1 MVTSSHNRP
10 GSPSSPAGST
20 LPPEPRGPRN
30 PTGRSVPPTPASL
43 GLSFRQR
50 VGIWIK
56 KRGAGPYLLL
66 LPATAVIAALILYP
80 AVQIGLF
87 SFQNYG
93 LMQISG
99 VLPTQWIGWANYS
112 QILHDHEFWVSLKI
126 SLYFALVVVPLTM
139 IVGTLVGL
147 LLERLGPK
155 MRTFVS
161 MSAILAWA
169 TPAVSASVI
178 FAWLVSP
185 DGGVVDWALTKVP
198 SWLGGGAHWAGF
210 SWTNAPLPAYTVLTV
225 MLVWT
230 GFPFI
235 AVTVLAGLRTLPSEL
250 HEAARVDGAGP
261 WRDFWKVTF
270 PLLRPI
276 FLVLALLSTIWDFGM
291 FTQAYIINGQLGN
304 PDQYN
309 LGLYEY
315 AQAFTQPPH
324 YGLASAAAFV
334 LTIILL
340 IVTVG
345 YVRAAIKQGA
355 LA

>member
-1 MVTSSHNRP
+1 MQV
-10 GSPSSPAGST
+10 
-20 LPPEPRGPRN
+20 
-30 PTGRSVPPTPASL
+30 
-43 GLSFRQR
+43 
-50 VGIWIK
+50 
-56 KRGAGPYLLL
+56 
-66 LPATAVIAALILYP
+66 
-80 AVQIGLF
+80 GLF

-99 VLPTQWIGWANYS
+99 VLPAQWIGFSNYS
-112 QILHDHEFWVSLKI
+112 QILHDPEFWQSLKT

-161 MSAILAWA
+161 VSALLAWA

-178 FAWLVSP
+178 FVWLVDP
-185 DGGVVDWALTKVP
+185 DGGVVDWALAKLP
-198 SWLGGGAHWAGF
+198 SWLGGGAHWAGLLLDERH
-210 SWTNAPLPAYTVLTV
+210 AARLHRADRD
-225 MLVWT
+225 
-230 GFPFI
+230 
-235 AVTVLAGLRTLPSEL
+235 AGLDRLPV
-250 HEAARVDGAGP
+250 HRDHRARRAAHAAVRVARGGAGG
-261 WRDFWKVTF
+261 RRGTVADFWKVTF
-270 PLLRPI
+270 PLLRPV

-291 FTQAYIINGQLGN
+291 FTQAYIVTGHLGN
-304 PDQYN
+304 RDEYN

-315 AQAFTQPPH
+315 SQAFTQPPH

-345 YVRAAIKQGA
+345 YVRAAIKQGS

>member
-1 MVTSSHNRP
+1 MVTSSQSRP
-10 GSPSSPAGST
+10 GTPSPAGST
-20 LPPEPRGPRN
+20 PQGKEPGGSGSTPGRLVS
-30 PTGRSVPPTPASL
+30 PTSHRSV
-43 GLSFRQR
+43 RQR
-50 VGIWIK
+50 AASWIR

-66 LPATAVIAALILYP
+66 LPATAVIGALILWP

-99 VLPTQWIGWANYS
+99 VQPTQWVGFSNYS
-112 QILHDHEFWVSLKI
+112 QILHDPEFWRSLKT
-126 SLYFALVVVPLTM
+126 SVYFAVVVVPLTLAT
-139 IVGTLVGL
+139 GTLVGL
-147 LLERLGPK
+147 LLVRLGPR

-161 MSAILAWA
+161 VSALLAWA

-178 FAWLVSP
+178 FVWLVSP
-185 DGGVVDWALTKVP
+185 DGGVVDWALAKVP
-198 SWLGGGAHWAGF
+198 SWLGGGAHWAQF
-210 SWTNAPLPAYTVLTV
+210 SWTNAAVPAYTVLTV

-235 AVTVLAGLRTLPSEL
+235 AVTVLAGLRTLPTEL
-250 HEAARVDGAGP
+250 LEAARVDGAGA
-261 WRDFWKVTF
+261 WRVFWKVTF
-270 PLLRPI
+270 PILRPV

-291 FTQAYIINGQLGN
+291 FTQAYIVTGNLGN
-304 PDQYN
+304 RDEYN

-315 AQAFTQPPH
+315 SQAFTQPPH

-345 YVRAAIKQGA
+345 YVRAAVKQGS

>member
-1 MVTSSHNRP
+1 MVTSSQSRP
-10 GSPSSPAGST
+10 GTPSPAGST
-20 LPPEPRGPRN
+20 PHGQEPDGSRN
-30 PTGRSVPPTPASL
+30 TAGRSASSAYS
-43 GLSFRQR
+43 LSFRQR
-50 VGIWIK
+50 LGIWIK
-56 KRGAGPYLLL
+56 KRGVGPYLML
-66 LPATAVIAALILYP
+66 LPATAVIGALILWP
-80 AVQIGLF
+80 AIQVGLF

-93 LMQISG
+93 LPQISG
-99 VLPTQWIGWANYS
+99 VLPAQWIGFSNYS
-112 QILHDHEFWVSLKI
+112 QILHDPEFWKSLTT
-126 SLYFALVVVPLTM
+126 SVYFALVVVPLTL

-147 LLERLGPK
+147 LLVRLGPK

-161 MSAILAWA
+161 VSALLAWA

-178 FAWLVSP
+178 FVWLVDP
-185 DGGVVDWALTKVP
+185 DGGVVDWALAKLP

-210 SWTNAPLPAYTVLTV
+210 SWVNATLPAYTVLTV
-225 MLVWT
+225 MLVWS

-235 AVTVLAGLRTLPSEL
+235 AITVLAGLRTLPSEL
-250 HEAARVDGAGP
+250 LEAARVDGAGA
-261 WRDFWKVTF
+261 WRTFWKVTF
-270 PLLRPI
+270 PILRPV

-291 FTQAYIINGQLGN
+291 FTQAYIVTGDLGN
-304 PDQYN
+304 RDEYN

-315 AQAFTQPPH
+315 SQAFTQPPH

-345 YVRAAIKQGA
+345 YVRAAIKQGS

>member
-1 MVTSSHNRP
+1 MVMSSHSRP
-10 GSPSSPAGST
+10 GPPSPAGAMNQ
-20 LPPEPRGPRN
+20 GPRR
-30 PTGRSVPPTPASL
+30 GASGDSRSRSGSPFS
-43 GLSFRQR
+43 GFSYRQR
-50 VGIWIK
+50 AAIWIRR
-56 KRGAGPYLLL
+56 RGAGPYLLL
-66 LPATAVIAALILYP
+66 LPATAVIGALILWP
-80 AVQIGLF
+80 AVQVGLF

-99 VLPTQWIGWANYS
+99 VLPAQWVGFSNYS
-112 QILHDHEFWVSLKI
+112 QILHDPEFWVSLRT
-126 SLYFALVVVPLTM
+126 SLYFALVVVPLTLT
-139 IVGTLVGL
+139 VGTLVGL
-147 LLERLGPK
+147 LLTRLGPK

-161 MSAILAWA
+161 VSALLAWA

-178 FAWLVSP
+178 FVWLVDP
-185 DGGVVDWALTKVP
+185 DGGVVDWALAKLP

-210 SWTNAPLPAYTVLTV
+210 SWTNATLPAYTVLTV

-235 AVTVLAGLRTLPSEL
+235 AVTVLAGLRTLPPAL
-250 HEAARVDGAGP
+250 LEAARVDGAGP
-261 WRDFWKVTF
+261 WRTFWKVTF
-270 PLLRPI
+270 PLLRPV

-291 FTQAYIINGQLGN
+291 FTQAYIVTGDLGN
-304 PDQYN
+304 RDEYN

-315 AQAFTQPPH
+315 SQAFTQPPH

-334 LTIILL
+334 LTVILL

-345 YVRAAIKQGA
+345 YVRAAIKQGS

>member
-1 MVTSSHNRP
+1 MVTSSHSRP
-10 GSPSSPAGST
+10 GTSSPAGSA
-20 LPPEPRGPRN
+20 PQPSEPGGPRH
-30 PTGRSVPPTPASL
+30 TAGRSGSP
-43 GLSFRQR
+43 LSDSPFRQR
-50 VGIWIK
+50 AGIWIR

-80 AVQIGLF
+80 AVQVGLF

-93 LMQISG
+93 LLQISG
-99 VLPTQWIGWANYS
+99 VLPTQWVGFANYS
-112 QILHDHEFWVSLKI
+112 QILHDPEFWQSLRT

-139 IVGTLVGL
+139 ITGTLVGL
-147 LLERLGPK
+147 LLVRLGPK

-161 MSAILAWA
+161 VSALLAWA

-178 FAWLVSP
+178 FTWLVDP
-185 DGGVVDWALTKVP
+185 DGGVVDWALARLP

-210 SWTNAPLPAYTVLTV
+210 SWTNATLPAYTVLTV

-250 HEAARVDGAGP
+250 LEAARVDGAGP
-261 WRDFWKVTF
+261 WRSFWKVTF
-270 PLLRPI
+270 PLLRPV

-291 FTQAYIINGQLGN
+291 FTQAYIVTGNLGN
-304 PDQYN
+304 RDEYN

-315 AQAFTQPPH
+315 SQAFTQPPH

-340 IVTVG
+340 VVTVG
-345 YVRAAIKQGA
+345 YVRAAIKQGS

>member
-1 MVTSSHNRP
+1 MVTSSQSRP
-10 GSPSSPAGST
+10 GNSSPAGST
-20 LPPEPRGPRN
+20 PQGQEPDGSGN
-30 PTGRSVPPTPASL
+30 TAHRSVSSAYR
-43 GLSFRQR
+43 LSFGQR
-50 VGIWIK
+50 LGIWIK
-56 KRGAGPYLLL
+56 KRGVGPYLLL
-66 LPATAVIAALILYP
+66 LPATAIIGALILWP
-80 AVQIGLF
+80 AIQVGLF

-99 VLPTQWIGWANYS
+99 VQPAQWIGFSNYS
-112 QILHDHEFWVSLKI
+112 QILHDPEFWRSLKT
-126 SLYFALVVVPLTM
+126 SVYFALVVVPLTL

-147 LLERLGPK
+147 LLVRLGPK

-161 MSAILAWA
+161 VSALLAWA

-178 FAWLVSP
+178 FAWLVDP
-185 DGGVVDWALTKVP
+185 DGGVVDWALAKLP
-198 SWLGGGAHWAGF
+198 SWLGGGAHWASF
-210 SWTNAPLPAYTVLTV
+210 SWTNATLPAYTVLTV

-235 AVTVLAGLRTLPSEL
+235 AITVLAGLRTLPTEL
-250 HEAARVDGAGP
+250 LEAARVDGAGA
-261 WRDFWKVTF
+261 WRTFWKVTF
-270 PLLRPI
+270 PILRPV

-291 FTQAYIINGQLGN
+291 FTQAYIVTGDLGN
-304 PDQYN
+304 RDEYN

-315 AQAFTQPPH
+315 SQAFTQPPH

-345 YVRAAIKQGA
+345 YVRAAIKQGS

>member
-1 MVTSSHNRP
+1 MVTSSHSRP
-10 GSPSSPAGST
+10 GTTSPVGST
-20 LPPEPRGPRN
+20 PPGHEPDGSRN
-30 PTGRSVPPTPASL
+30 TTDRSVRSAPS
-43 GLSFRQR
+43 LSFRQR
-50 VGIWIK
+50 TGIWIK
-56 KRGAGPYLLL
+56 KRGVGPYLLL
-66 LPATAVIAALILYP
+66 LPATAVIAALILWP
-80 AVQIGLF
+80 AVQVGLF

-99 VLPTQWIGWANYS
+99 VLPAQWIGFANYS
-112 QILHDHEFWVSLKI
+112 QILHDPEFWSSLRI
-126 SLYFALVVVPLTM
+126 SLYFAAVVVPLTL
-139 IVGTLVGL
+139 ILGTLVGL
-147 LLERLGPK
+147 LLERLGPR

-161 MSAILAWA
+161 VSAILAWA

-178 FAWLVSP
+178 FAWLVDP
-185 DGGVVDWALTKVP
+185 DGGVVDWALSKLP
-198 SWLGGGAHWAGF
+198 SWLGGGAHWSGY
-210 SWTNAPLPAYTVLTV
+210 SWTNAALPAYAVLTV

-235 AVTVLAGLRTLPSEL
+235 AVTVLAGLRTVPSEL

-291 FTQAYIINGQLGN
+291 FTQAYIVTGNLGN
-304 PDQYN
+304 RDEYN

-315 AQAFTQPPH
+315 SQAFTQPPH

>member
-1 MVTSSHNRP
+1 MVTSSHSRP
-10 GSPSSPAGST
+10 GTPSPAGST
-20 LPPEPRGPRN
+20 TPSSEPDGPRN
-30 PTGRSVPPTPASL
+30 ATGRSVSRTRDL
-43 GLSFRQR
+43 TFRQR
-50 VGIWIK
+50 TAIWIRK
-56 KRGAGPYLLL
+56 HRAGPYLLL
-66 LPATAVIAALILYP
+66 LPATAIIGALILWP
-80 AVQIGLF
+80 AVQVGLF

-99 VLPTQWIGWANYS
+99 VLPAQWVGFSNYS
-112 QILHDHEFWVSLKI
+112 QILHDPEFWVSLKT

-139 IVGTLVGL
+139 IVGTLVGQL
-147 LLERLGPK
+147 LARLGPK

-161 MSAILAWA
+161 VSALLAWA

-178 FAWLVSP
+178 FVWLVDP
-185 DGGVVDWALTKVP
+185 DGGVVDWALAKLP
-198 SWLGGGAHWAGF
+198 SWLGGGAHWATF
-210 SWTNAPLPAYTVLTV
+210 SWTNATLPAYTVLTV

-235 AVTVLAGLRTLPSEL
+235 AITVLAGLRTLPTEL
-250 HEAARVDGAGP
+250 LEAARVDGAGP
-261 WRDFWKVTF
+261 WRTFWKVTF
-270 PLLRPI
+270 PILRPV
-276 FLVLALLSTIWDFGM
+276 FLVLALLSTIWDFGL
-291 FTQAYIINGQLGN
+291 FTQAYIVTGNLGN
-304 PDQYN
+304 RDEYN

-315 AQAFTQPPH
+315 SQAFTQPPH

-345 YVRAAIKQGA
+345 YVRAAIKQGS

>member
-1 MVTSSHNRP
+1 MVTSSHSRP
-10 GSPSSPAGST
+10 GTTSPAGST
-20 LPPEPRGPRN
+20 PPGHEPDGSRK
-30 PTGRSVPPTPASL
+30 TTDRSVRSAPS
-43 GLSFRQR
+43 LSFRQR
-50 VGIWIK
+50 TGIWIK
-56 KRGAGPYLLL
+56 KRGVGPYLLL
-66 LPATAVIAALILYP
+66 LPATAVIAALILWP
-80 AVQIGLF
+80 AVQVGLF

-99 VLPTQWIGWANYS
+99 VLPAQWIGFANYS
-112 QILHDHEFWVSLKI
+112 QILHDPEFWSSLRI
-126 SLYFALVVVPLTM
+126 SLYFAVVVVPLTL

-147 LLERLGPK
+147 LLERLGPR

-161 MSAILAWA
+161 VSAILAWA

-178 FAWLVSP
+178 FAWLVDP
-185 DGGVVDWALTKVP
+185 DGGVVDWALTKLP
-198 SWLGGGAHWAGF
+198 SWLGGGAHWSGY
-210 SWTNAPLPAYTVLTV
+210 SWTNAALPAYAVLTV

-235 AVTVLAGLRTLPSEL
+235 AVTVLAGLRTVPSEL

-304 PDQYN
+304 RDQYN

-315 AQAFTQPPH
+315 SQAFTQPPH

>member
-1 MVTSSHNRP
+1 MVTSSQNRP
-10 GSPSSPAGST
+10 GSHSPAGSA
-20 LPPEPRGPRN
+20 PQGPEHSGPGD
-30 PTGRSVPPTPASL
+30 TTTRSGSPGAGWSV
-43 GLSFRQR
+43 RQR
-50 VGIWIK
+50 AGIWIR

-66 LPATAVIAALILYP
+66 LPATAVIGALILWP
-80 AVQIGLF
+80 AIQVGLF
-87 SFQNYG
+87 SFQDYG
-93 LMQISG
+93 LLQISG
-99 VLPTQWIGWANYS
+99 VLPSRWVGFSNYS
-112 QILHDHEFWVSLKI
+112 QILHDPEFWQSLKT
-126 SLYFALVVVPLTM
+126 SVYFALVVVPLTM

-147 LLERLGPK
+147 LLVRLGPK

-161 MSAILAWA
+161 VSALLAWA

-178 FAWLVSP
+178 FVWLVDP
-185 DGGVVDWALTKVP
+185 DGGVVDWALGKLP

-210 SWTNAPLPAYTVLTV
+210 SWTNATLPAYTVLTV
-225 MLVWT
+225 MLIWT

-235 AVTVLAGLRTLPSEL
+235 SVTVLAGLRTLPSEL
-250 HEAARVDGAGP
+250 LEAARVDGAGP
-261 WRDFWKVTF
+261 WRTFWKVTF
-270 PLLRPI
+270 PLLRPV

-291 FTQAYIINGQLGN
+291 FTQAYIVTGDLGN
-304 PDQYN
+304 RDEYN

-315 AQAFTQPPH
+315 SQAFTQPPH

-345 YVRAAIKQGA
+345 YVRAAIKQGS

>member
-1 MVTSSHNRP
+1 MVMSSRSRP
-10 GSPSSPAGST
+10 GPPSPAGAMNQGSR
-20 LPPEPRGPRN
+20 RGAS
-30 PTGRSVPPTPASL
+30 GDSRSRSGSPFS
-43 GLSFRQR
+43 GFSYRQR
-50 VGIWIK
+50 TAIWIRR
-56 KRGAGPYLLL
+56 RGAGPYLLL
-66 LPATAVIAALILYP
+66 LPATAVIGALILWP
-80 AVQIGLF
+80 AAQVGLF

-99 VLPTQWIGWANYS
+99 VLPAQWVGFSNYS
-112 QILHDHEFWVSLKI
+112 QILHDPEFWVSLRT
-126 SLYFALVVVPLTM
+126 SLYFALVVVPLTL
-139 IVGTLVGL
+139 IGGTLVGL
-147 LLERLGPK
+147 LLVRLGPK

-161 MSAILAWA
+161 VSALLAWA

-178 FAWLVSP
+178 FVWLVDP
-185 DGGVVDWALTKVP
+185 DGGVADWALAKLP

-210 SWTNAPLPAYTVLTV
+210 SWTNATLPAYTVLTV

-235 AVTVLAGLRTLPSEL
+235 AVTVLAGLRTLPPAL
-250 HEAARVDGAGP
+250 LEAARVDGTGP
-261 WRDFWKVTF
+261 WRTFWKVTF
-270 PLLRPI
+270 PLLRPV

-291 FTQAYIINGQLGN
+291 FTQAYIVTGDLGN
-304 PDQYN
+304 RDEYN

-315 AQAFTQPPH
+315 SQAFTQPPH

-334 LTIILL
+334 LTVILL

-345 YVRAAIKQGA
+345 YVRAAIKQGS

>member
-1 MVTSSHNRP
+1 
-10 GSPSSPAGST
+10 
-20 LPPEPRGPRN
+20 L
-30 PTGRSVPPTPASL
+30 SL
-43 GLSFRQR
+43 WQR
-50 VGIWIK
+50 TGIWVK

-66 LPATAVIAALILYP
+66 LPATAVIGALILWP
-80 AVQIGLF
+80 AVQVGLF
-87 SFQNYG
+87 SFQSYG

-99 VLPTQWIGWANYS
+99 VLPAQWIGWANYS
-112 QILHDHEFWVSLKI
+112 QILHDHEFWLSLKI
-126 SLYFALVVVPLTM
+126 SLYFAVVVVPLTV
-139 IVGTLVGL
+139 IAGTLVGL

-161 MSAILAWA
+161 ISAILAWA

-185 DGGVVDWALTKVP
+185 DGGVVDWALEKLP
-198 SWLGGGAHWAGF
+198 SWLGGGAHWAGY
-210 SWTNAPLPAYTVLTV
+210 SWTNAALPAYTVLTV

-235 AVTVLAGLRTLPSEL
+235 AVTVLAALRTLPSEL

-270 PLLRPI
+270 PLLRPV

-345 YVRAAIKQGA
+345 YVRAAVKQGA